1 MTEVNEKFFLERL
14 YDVIRKLSGIAKT
27 QNFRFQQKWNEYLS
41 QIEVKPH
48 LIRQIPLDK
57 DKFISD
63 IDYRIETLK
72 IMSNAVADGY
82 HAIKNLLK
90 ALYGEYFNSK
100 IFKTKYSK
108 KDQTKIKYLIAKE
121 ILGNLIQYNKIDHET
136 VPLKYNILAR
146 NYTMIKL
153 KSQNDE
159 EILKNMNKIF
169 NDELDMETIRSKMKE
184 IEKDGIIS
192 ITKKDNENQY
202 TIEDGF
208 ELSEEGQKKYNESL
222 NLLINWPTNFWR
234 SFYNIR
240 ELNITPSSQIK
251 NHELLEEILSRCAT
265 QGFGP
270 VDYVFKNLIKYFE
283 EIKEEASKK

>member
-1 MTEVNEKFFLERL
+1 MTEINEKFFLERL
-14 YDVIRKLSGIAKT
+14 YDVIRKLVGIAKT

-41 QIEVKPH
+41 QIDVKPH

-57 DKFISD
+57 DKFLSD
-63 IDYRIETLK
+63 IDYRIKTLE

-90 ALYGEYFNSK
+90 ALYGEYFSSK

-108 KDQTKIKYLIAKE
+108 EDQTKIKYLVAKE

-153 KSQNDE
+153 KSQKDE

-169 NDELDMETIRSKMKE
+169 NDELDMETIQSKMKE

-192 ITKKDNENQY
+192 IEKKDDENYY
-202 TIEDGF
+202 TIEDGL

-222 NLLINWPTNFWR
+222 SLLINWPTNFWR

-283 EIKEEASKK
+283 EIKN